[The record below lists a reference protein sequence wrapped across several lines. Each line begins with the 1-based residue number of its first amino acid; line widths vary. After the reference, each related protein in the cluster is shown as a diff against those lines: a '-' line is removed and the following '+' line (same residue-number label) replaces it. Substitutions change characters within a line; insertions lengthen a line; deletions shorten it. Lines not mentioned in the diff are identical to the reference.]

1 MSENQTVYMPMSL
14 DGIVTNFGL
23 GVREGVWYALFEALS
38 NSIQSIH
45 LNSVANG
52 AIEVVVQRDSELNI
66 DNNVSEIRNIIITD
80 NGVGFNEQNFSNF
93 KRGYTTSKDGC
104 KGIGRISF
112 LKVFDKAIV
121 KSVYKG
127 DDGNK
132 YKLEFVFST
141 KTDLETIKPV
151 QVDIKEPIK
160 TQIILTNCKSAYK
173 KWSRKNANDIKF
185 MIQEH
190 FYPMLHTVFK
200 ASDITI
206 KILDNKESAII
217 ISKDSFKE
225 DLEKEE
231 NITIVHNGIE
241 YPFSISHIK
250 TKLTKQNMIH
260 YCAGGRVVKSEQIE
274 DLRKQPVENDFY
286 YNEYISSPFFEQ
298 NVNQTRG
305 DFAILESDAMD
316 LSWDIINEN
325 LVSNRKLFLA
335 DTYERIEKDLNDSI
349 NEFMEENPEF
359 SYIRQ
364 DKNGKLQKIPFD
376 VTKDKIAKYI
386 KNIHNSNIEATRYRT
401 EKFLEKLSATSKEE
415 ITKDEVERFLDELKE
430 KQSNEGWAEL
440 CGYINYRKWI
450 IDLLDKYTRLGPD
463 DKYAKERIIHD
474 LIAPIGSYEMES
486 SNHNLWL
493 VDDRL
498 AFYKFLHSEKQS
510 ITESTDRPDILCYN
524 EDIDSDL
531 RNSLT
536 IIELKKPG
544 RDNTNSYDQILRYID
559 QIKNGGVK
567 DITGRRI
574 EVNEAT
580 LFYCYIIQDVEDND
594 DIKIRHDGFTK
605 TGVGTYFLRP
615 INYNTTTVEIINYD
629 ALLRIAKKRNE
640 VFFKS
645 LLKK

>member
-1 MSENQTVYMPMSL
+1 MSDNKIVYMPMSL
-14 DGIVTNFGL
+14 EGVVANFGL
-23 GVREGVWYALFEALS
+23 GVRDGIWYALFEALS
-38 NSIQSIH
+38 NSIQSIY
-45 LNSVANG
+45 LNKVNNG
-52 AIEVVVQRDSELNI
+52 IIDIIIQRESELGV
-66 DNNVSEIRNIIITD
+66 DNTIGEINNIIITD

-112 LKVFDKAIV
+112 LKVFDKATIL
-121 KSVYKG
+121 SFYKG
-127 DDGNK
+127 ADDNT
-132 YKLEFVFST
+132 YKLEFDFST
-141 KTDLETIKPV
+141 KTDLETIKPMK
-151 QVDIKEPIK
+151 VDKKEKIR
-160 TQIILTNCKSAYK
+160 TQIVLTKCKQKYK
-173 KWSRKNANDIKF
+173 KWSRKEANDIKA

-200 ASDITI
+200 NSDISI
-206 KILDNKESAII
+206 RILDNTNTPILI
-217 ISKDSFKE
+217 NKDSFKE
-225 DLEKEE
+225 DLEQEE
-231 NITIVHNGIE
+231 SINITHNDVS
-241 YPFSISHIK
+241 YKFNISHIK

-286 YNEYISSPFFEQ
+286 YNEYVSSQFFEE

-305 DFAILESDAMD
+305 DFNILDSDSLE
-316 LSWDIINEN
+316 LSWDIINEQ
-325 LVSNRKLFLA
+325 LTTNRKVFLS
-335 DTYERIEKDLNDSI
+335 DTYDRIEKDLNDSI
-349 NEFMEENPEF
+349 DEFMEENPEF
-359 SYIRQ
+359 SYIRK
-364 DKNGKLQKIPFD
+364 DKDGKLQKIPFD

-386 KNIHNSNIEATRYRT
+386 KNIHNSNIEATRYQA
-401 EKFLEKLSATSKEE
+401 EKFLDKLSKTSQEE
-415 ITKDEVERFLDELKE
+415 ITKEDVQKFLDELRD

-450 IDLLDKYTRLGPD
+450 IALLDKYIRLRPD

-486 SNHNLWL
+486 NGHNLWL
-493 VDDRL
+493 VDDKL
-498 AFYKFLHSEKQS
+498 AFYKFLHSEKRS
-510 ITESTDRPDILCYN
+510 IKESTDRPDILCYN

-544 RDNTNSYDQILRYID
+544 RDNTNSYEQILTYID
-559 QIKNGGVK
+559 QIKNGGIK
-567 DITGRRI
+567 DVTGRKI
-574 EVNEAT
+574 VVNDST

-594 DIKIRHDGFTK
+594 EIKIMHDGFKK

-615 INYNTTTVEIINYD
+615 ENYYTTTVEIINYD

-645 LLKK
+645 LLKE